1 MTVLPDGIAAYR
13 AYEFTVGPIRRFAA
27 SAIRLVLLKQIMM
40 QFLYDLLG
48 FAARHREAQIM
59 AGCAV
64 ANHADVERFQHAEH
78 LFSHAAG
85 FRQVVPDQ
93 GDQCQTFFYL
103 DPAQRGQLHQQG
115 LREQRI
121 AGGR

>member
-48 FAARHREAQIM
+48 FAARHQEAQIM

-64 ANHADVERFQHAEH
+64 ANHTNIERLQDAENFFAHATG
-78 LFSHAAG
+78 A
-85 FRQVVPDQ
+85 RQLVTD
-93 GDQCQTFFYL
+93 
-103 DPAQRGQLHQQG
+103 
-115 LREQRI
+115 
-121 AGGR
+121 